1 MCCLGL
7 GTDPLALAT
16 EVLVAAILRADVFD
30 ALFGGPVAANDE
42 GRVVSWPGLTGVPF
56 SAEVV
61 SRFAGGSEPIQ
72 PAGAA
77 VLELAWRQR
86 ARLLG

>member
-1 MCCLGL
+1 MF
-7 GTDPLALAT
+7 
-16 EVLVAAILRADVFD
+16 RADAFD
-30 ALFGGPVAANDE
+30 ALFGGLVTANDE

-56 SAEVV
+56 TADVV
-61 SRFAGGSEPIQ
+61 RRFAGGSEPMQ

-77 VLELAWRQR
+77 VLELAWRHR